1 MLDNGAIGEEFI
13 TILKVLGI
21 DEFVSK
27 LEMGYETVIELD
39 GKNLS
44 GGQCQKILI
53 AREFF
58 KALNGSISMIIFDEP
73 TSNLDNF
80 SEQKLLE
87 CIQLIKDRVTVILIS
102 HDLEYIKEAESINV
116 ISNGEIVERGTHDSL
131 LNMNGIYK
139 KMYNVFEKNSSNV

>member
-1 MLDNGAIGEEFI
+1 
-13 TILKVLGI
+13 
-21 DEFVSK
+21 
-27 LEMGYETVIELD
+27 
-39 GKNLS
+39 
-44 GGQCQKILI
+44 
-53 AREFF
+53 
-58 KALNGSISMIIFDEP
+58 MIIFDEP

-102 HDLEYIKEAESINV
+102 HDLECIKEAESINV